1 MGSLWIPVAELLLVW
16 PGQLF
21 CLLHQSQDLSHITWQ
36 GQTDWTNG
44 YEMIRND
51 TNGGWTAVCRL
62 SSSGTAT
69 WTCEVCHLTNLMNW
83 QISNHKPW
91 AYPEIDMKAIP
102 LKILFKVQTCFL
114 TSPMLWTGAGECMPV
129 SASLLS
135 HSHSPSV
142 ERSDEKSNTSCW
154 RQSHLSS
161 IIIYREIHANTTTCA
176 QSKSF
181 LSQEAT
187 IACGISWIHRLQL
200 VSSFAWCSSCQ
211 SWPIF
216 WAHLSLRKLFAKT
229 ATLTSPHLRLYIE
242 LPVYPRTDSRKTS
255 PSFMWLIKKKT

>member
-135 HSHSPSV
+135 HSHSP
-142 ERSDEKSNTSCW
+142 CW
-154 RQSHLSS
+154 KDLMKIKHFLLETEPSIIYHHLSW
-161 IIIYREIHANTTTCA
+161 N
-176 QSKSF
+176 
-181 LSQEAT
+181 
-187 IACGISWIHRLQL
+187 
-200 VSSFAWCSSCQ
+200 
-211 SWPIF
+211 
-216 WAHLSLRKLFAKT
+216 
-229 ATLTSPHLRLYIE
+229 
-242 LPVYPRTDSRKTS
+242 SRKYHNLCT
-255 PSFMWLIKKKT
+255 K

>member
-1 MGSLWIPVAELLLVW
+1 
-16 PGQLF
+16 
-21 CLLHQSQDLSHITWQ
+21 
-36 GQTDWTNG
+36 
-44 YEMIRND
+44 MIRND

-91 AYPEIDMKAIP
+91 AHPEIDTKTIP

-114 TSPMLWTGAGECMPV
+114 TSPMLSTGAGECMPV

-135 HSHSPSV
+135 HSHSP
-142 ERSDEKSNTSCW
+142 CW
-154 RQSHLSS
+154 KDLMKIKHFLLETKPSIIYHHLSWNS
-161 IIIYREIHANTTTCA
+161 QKYTRTCA

-181 LSQEAT
+181 LSVSCH
-187 IACGISWIHRLQL
+187 ICHNSWWNPVDRLQL

-216 WAHLSLRKLFAKT
+216 WPHLSRNSLRRLPPGILHLISGILHWTASVSDTDRQSQDQSKLHVAH
-229 ATLTSPHLRLYIE
+229 P
-242 LPVYPRTDSRKTS
+242 
-255 PSFMWLIKKKT
+255 KKKRSQFEVSAVELRHLLNQKIYKSYWPPCS